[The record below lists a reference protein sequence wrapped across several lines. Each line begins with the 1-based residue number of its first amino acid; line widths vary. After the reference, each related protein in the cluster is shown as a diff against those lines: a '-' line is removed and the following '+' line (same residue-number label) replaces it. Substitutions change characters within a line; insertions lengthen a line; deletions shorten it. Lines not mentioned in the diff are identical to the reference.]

1 MSRVR
6 VLLPGL
12 IVTTLGQVHCLNAG
26 PKWAFDRF
34 RNHETIIQCYYDM
47 FTCYVCCCECIF
59 YIIYLVEISICLI

>member
-34 RNHETIIQCYYDM
+34 RNHETIIQCFFFKQLFNVIMTCLHVM
-47 FTCYVCCCECIF
+47 FVAVSVFFI
-59 YIIYLVEISICLI
+59 

>member
-34 RNHETIIQCYYDM
+34 RNHETIIQCFFLNNYSM
-47 FTCYVCCCECIF
+47 
-59 YIIYLVEISICLI
+59 LL